1 MLAVLAVAGAVLTV
15 VLLSSGNHDSPDE
28 KPPAQGST
36 SASGSPR
43 PSLGLPTEL
52 PSKLPSRLPS
62 GLPSGWESLLPTEA
76 PSDLESLIPS
86 LGGELP

>member
-1 MLAVLAVAGAVLTV
+1 MLAVAGAVLTV
-15 VLLSSGNHDSPDE
+15 VLMSSGHHDSPDE

-52 PSKLPSRLPS
+52 PSGLPSK
-62 GLPSGWESLLPTEA
+62 LPSGWESLLPTEA

-86 LGGELP
+86 LVGELP